1 METLSE
7 GQKQNN
13 PYTKNGDFSKQGEKN
28 LYTQIIEVLEQESK
42 EKIKDEKA
50 LEIIGRKFLES
61 FKDKRIHQNLFGS
74 KEDFINL
81 GRVIANKEKIMINND
96 LAQLIARKYLWN
108 SAPNLI
114 PALKKEEIQTRAI
127 LSQSDHAP
135 HNLDKNR
142 GFDEFGDKKFYI
154 ELPIGGLFKGKQKE
168 IHSPDGVFINFA
180 NNKIEFYFVEL
191 KSDSVYSSGN
201 SLTQGGKYL
210 KIFLGNNA
218 ISGLNRIGV
227 TNSNKEQVERFK
239 KNEKISKNSK
249 LLTTAEFSKF
259 IQGAI
264 FIRDVNAKNVES
276 LENNNTLKKM
286 FELLHSINKKQEFKE
301 NIKDFKKYIE
311 TLNSSWVNDTEKSV
325 KTKYFNY

>member
-1 METLSE
+1 MKTLSE

-13 PYTKNGDFSKQGEKN
+13 PYTKNGDFSKQGDKK
-28 LYTQIIEVLEQESK
+28 LTTQIIEVTEQEKK
-42 EKIKDEKA
+42 EKITDERT

-61 FKDKRIHQNLFGS
+61 FKDERIHQNVFGN

-81 GRVIANKEKIMINND
+81 GRVIANKEKIMLNND
-96 LAQLIARKYLWN
+96 LAQLIARKYLLN
-108 SAPNLI
+108 SAPNLM
-114 PALKKEEIQTRAI
+114 PSLKKEEIQTRAI
-127 LSQSDHAP
+127 LSQNDHAA
-135 HNLDKNR
+135 HYLDKNR

-154 ELPIGGLFKGKQKE
+154 ELQIGGLFKGKQKE
-168 IHSPDGVFINFA
+168 VNSPDGVFINFA
-180 NNKIEFYFVEL
+180 NNKVEFYFVEL

-201 SLTQGGKYL
+201 SLTKSGKYF
-210 KIFLGNNA
+210 KNFLGNNA

-264 FIRDVNAKNVES
+264 FIRDVNAKNFES
-276 LENNNTLKKM
+276 LKNNNTLKKM
-286 FELLHSINKKQEFKE
+286 FDLLHNINKKQEFKE
-301 NIKDFKKYIE
+301 KINEFKKYIE

>member
-28 LYTQIIEVLEQESK
+28 LYTQIIEVLEQERK

-114 PALKKEEIQTRAI
+114 PALKKEEIQTMAI
-127 LSQSDHAP
+127 LSQSDHDT
-135 HNLDKNR
+135 HYLDKNR

-249 LLTTAEFSKF
+249 LLTTSEFSKF

-264 FIRDVNAKNVES
+264 FIRDVNAKNIES

>member
-28 LYTQIIEVLEQESK
+28 LYAQIIEVLEQESK

-81 GRVIANKEKIMINND
+81 GRVIANKEKITLNND

-127 LSQSDHAP
+127 LSQSDHDT
-135 HNLDKNR
+135 HYLDKNK
-142 GFDEFGDKKFYI
+142 GFYEFGDKKFYI
-154 ELPIGGLFKGKQKE
+154 ELPIGGLFKGKQRE
-168 IHSPDGVFINFA
+168 VHSPDGVFINFA
-180 NNKIEFYFVEL
+180 NNKVEFYFVEL

-210 KIFLGNNA
+210 KTFLGNNA

-264 FIRDVNAKNVES
+264 FIRDVNAKNIES

-301 NIKDFKKYIE
+301 KINEFKKYIE

>member
-28 LYTQIIEVLEQESK
+28 LYTQIIEVLEQERK

-127 LSQSDHAP
+127 LSQSDHDT
-135 HNLDKNR
+135 HYLDKNR

-154 ELPIGGLFKGKQKE
+154 ELPIGGLFKGKQRE
-168 IHSPDGVFINFA
+168 VHSPDGVFINFA
-180 NNKIEFYFVEL
+180 NNKIQFYFVEL

-264 FIRDVNAKNVES
+264 FIRDVNAKNIES

>member
-127 LSQSDHAP
+127 LSQSDHDT
-135 HNLDKNR
+135 HYLDKNR

-154 ELPIGGLFKGKQKE
+154 ELPIGGLFKGKQRE
-168 IHSPDGVFINFA
+168 VHSPDGVFINFA

-227 TNSNKEQVERFK
+227 TNSSKEQVERFK

-264 FIRDVNAKNVES
+264 FIRDVNAKNIES

-286 FELLHSINKKQEFKE
+286 FELLHSVNKKQEFKE

>member
-1 METLSE
+1 
-7 GQKQNN
+7 
-13 PYTKNGDFSKQGEKN
+13 
-28 LYTQIIEVLEQESK
+28 
-42 EKIKDEKA
+42 
-50 LEIIGRKFLES
+50 
-61 FKDKRIHQNLFGS
+61 
-74 KEDFINL
+74 
-81 GRVIANKEKIMINND
+81 MINND

-108 SAPNLI
+108 SVPNLM
-114 PALKKEEIQTRAI
+114 PSLKKEEIQTRAI
-127 LSQSDHAP
+127 LSQSDHAQ

-168 IHSPDGVFINFA
+168 VHSPDGVFINFA
-180 NNKIEFYFVEL
+180 NNKVEFYFVEL

-201 SLTQGGKYL
+201 RLTQGGKYL
-210 KIFLGNNA
+210 KNFLGNNA

-264 FIRDVNAKNVES
+264 FIRDVNAKNIES
-276 LENNNTLKKM
+276 LKNNEALNKM
-286 FELLHSINKKQEFKE
+286 FGLFHNINKKQEFEK
-301 NIKDFKKYIE
+301 NIKEFKRYIE

>member
-28 LYTQIIEVLEQESK
+28 LYTQIIEVIEQESK
-42 EKIKDEKA
+42 EKIEDEKA

-61 FKDKRIHQNLFGS
+61 FKDKRIHQNLFGN
-74 KEDFINL
+74 KQDFINL

-127 LSQSDHAP
+127 LSQSDHDT
-135 HNLDKNR
+135 HYLDKNR

-154 ELPIGGLFKGKQKE
+154 ELPIGGLFKGKQRE
-168 IHSPDGVFINFA
+168 VHSPDGVFINFA
-180 NNKIEFYFVEL
+180 NNKVEFYFVEL

-210 KIFLGNNA
+210 KNFLGNNA

-264 FIRDVNAKNVES
+264 FIRDVNAKNIES

-301 NIKDFKKYIE
+301 KIKDFKKYIE

>member
-28 LYTQIIEVLEQESK
+28 LYTQIIEVLEQERK

-127 LSQSDHAP
+127 LSQSDHDT
-135 HNLDKNR
+135 HYLDKNR

-227 TNSNKEQVERFK
+227 TNSSKEQVERFK

>member
-61 FKDKRIHQNLFGS
+61 FKDKRIHQNLFGN

-127 LSQSDHAP
+127 LSQSDHAQ

-239 KNEKISKNSK
+239 KNEKISKKSK

>member
-13 PYTKNGDFSKQGEKN
+13 YFNKKGEITKQGDKK
-28 LYTQIIEVLEQESK
+28 LTTQIIEVTEQEKK
-42 EKIKDEKA
+42 EKITDKRT

-61 FKDKRIHQNLFGS
+61 FKDERIHQNVFGN

-264 FIRDVNAKNVES
+264 FIRDVNAKNIES

-286 FELLHSINKKQEFKE
+286 FELLHSVNKKQEFKE

>member
-28 LYTQIIEVLEQESK
+28 LYTQIIEVLEQERK

-127 LSQSDHAP
+127 LSQSDHAQ

-227 TNSNKEQVERFK
+227 TNSNKEQIERFK

-264 FIRDVNAKNVES
+264 FIRDVNAKNIES

-286 FELLHSINKKQEFKE
+286 FELLHSVNKKQEFKE

>member
-1 METLSE
+1 MKTLSE

-13 PYTKNGDFSKQGEKN
+13 YFNKQGEITKQGDKK
-28 LYTQIIEVLEQESK
+28 LTTQIIEVTEQEKK
-42 EKIKDEKA
+42 EKITDERT

-61 FKDKRIHQNLFGS
+61 FKDERIHQNVFGN

-81 GRVIANKEKIMINND
+81 GRVIANKEKIMLNND
-96 LAQLIARKYLWN
+96 LAQLIARKYLLN
-108 SAPNLI
+108 SAPNLM
-114 PALKKEEIQTRAI
+114 PSLKKEEIQTRAI
-127 LSQSDHAP
+127 LSQNDHAA
-135 HNLDKNR
+135 HYLDKNR

-154 ELPIGGLFKGKQKE
+154 ELQIGGLFKGKQKE
-168 IHSPDGVFINFA
+168 VNSPDGVFINFA
-180 NNKIEFYFVEL
+180 NNKVEFYFVEL

-201 SLTQGGKYL
+201 SLTKSGKYF
-210 KIFLGNNA
+210 KNFLGNNA

-264 FIRDVNAKNVES
+264 FIRDVNAKNFES
-276 LENNNTLKKM
+276 LKNNNTLKKM
-286 FELLHSINKKQEFKE
+286 FNLLHNINKKQEFKE
-301 NIKDFKKYIE
+301 KINEFKKYIE

>member
-1 METLSE
+1 
-7 GQKQNN
+7 
-13 PYTKNGDFSKQGEKN
+13 
-28 LYTQIIEVLEQESK
+28 
-42 EKIKDEKA
+42 
-50 LEIIGRKFLES
+50 
-61 FKDKRIHQNLFGS
+61 
-74 KEDFINL
+74 
-81 GRVIANKEKIMINND
+81 MINND

-127 LSQSDHAP
+127 LSQSDHDT
-135 HNLDKNR
+135 HYLDKNR

-168 IHSPDGVFINFA
+168 IHSPDGVFINFV
-180 NNKIEFYFVEL
+180 NNKVEFYFVEL

-201 SLTQGGKYL
+201 SLTKSGNYFKN
-210 KIFLGNNA
+210 FLGNNV

-239 KNEKISKNSK
+239 KNVKISKNSK

-264 FIRDVNAKNVES
+264 FIRDVNAKNIES
-276 LENNNTLKKM
+276 LKNNEALNKM
-286 FELLHSINKKQEFKE
+286 FGLFHNINKKQEFEK
-301 NIKDFKKYIE
+301 NIKEFKRYIE
-311 TLNSSWVNDTEKSV
+311 TLNSSWVNDTEKSI

>member
-28 LYTQIIEVLEQESK
+28 LYTQIIEVLEQERK

-114 PALKKEEIQTRAI
+114 PALKKEEIQTMAI
-127 LSQSDHAP
+127 LSQSDHDT
-135 HNLDKNR
+135 HYLDKNR

-154 ELPIGGLFKGKQKE
+154 ELPIGGLFKGKQRE
-168 IHSPDGVFINFA
+168 VHSPDGVFINFA

-264 FIRDVNAKNVES
+264 FIRDVNAKNIES

>member
-28 LYTQIIEVLEQESK
+28 LYTQIIEVLEQERK

-127 LSQSDHAP
+127 LSQNDHDT
-135 HNLDKNR
+135 HYLDKNR

-154 ELPIGGLFKGKQKE
+154 ELPIGSLFKGKQKE

-210 KIFLGNNA
+210 KNFLGNNA

-249 LLTTAEFSKF
+249 LLTTSEFSKF

-264 FIRDVNAKNVES
+264 FIRDVNAKNIES

>member
-28 LYTQIIEVLEQESK
+28 LYTQIIEVLEQERK

-127 LSQSDHAP
+127 LSQSDHDT
-135 HNLDKNR
+135 HYLDKNR
-142 GFDEFGDKKFYI
+142 GFDDFGDKKFYI

-264 FIRDVNAKNVES
+264 FIRDVNAKNIES

-311 TLNSSWVNDTEKSV
+311 TLNSSWVNDAEKSV

>member
-227 TNSNKEQVERFK
+227 TNSSKEQVERFK

-264 FIRDVNAKNVES
+264 FIRDVNAKNIES

>member
-28 LYTQIIEVLEQESK
+28 LYTQIIEVLEQERK

-114 PALKKEEIQTRAI
+114 PALKKEEVQTRAI
-127 LSQSDHAP
+127 LSQSDHDT
-135 HNLDKNR
+135 HYLDKNR

-154 ELPIGGLFKGKQKE
+154 ELPIGGLFKGKQRE
-168 IHSPDGVFINFA
+168 VHSPDGVFINFA

>member
-28 LYTQIIEVLEQESK
+28 LYTQIIEVLEQERK

-127 LSQSDHAP
+127 LSQSDHDT
-135 HNLDKNR
+135 HYLDKDR

-249 LLTTAEFSKF
+249 LLTTSEFSKF

-264 FIRDVNAKNVES
+264 FIRDVNAKNIES

>member
-28 LYTQIIEVLEQESK
+28 LYTQIIEVLEQERK

-61 FKDKRIHQNLFGS
+61 FKDKRIHQNLFGN
-74 KEDFINL
+74 KQDFINL

-127 LSQSDHAP
+127 LSQNDHDT
-135 HNLDKNR
+135 HYLDKNR

-154 ELPIGGLFKGKQKE
+154 ELPIGGLFKGKQRE
-168 IHSPDGVFINFA
+168 VHSPDGVFINFA

-249 LLTTAEFSKF
+249 LLTTSEFSKF

-264 FIRDVNAKNVES
+264 FIRDVNAKNIES

>member
-61 FKDKRIHQNLFGS
+61 FKDERIHQNVFGN

>member
-28 LYTQIIEVLEQESK
+28 LYTQIIEVLEQERK

-108 SAPNLI
+108 SAPNLM

-127 LSQSDHAP
+127 LSQSDHAQ
-135 HNLDKNR
+135 HNLDKDR

-154 ELPIGGLFKGKQKE
+154 ELPIGGLFKGKQRE
-168 IHSPDGVFINFA
+168 VHSPDGVFINFA
-180 NNKIEFYFVEL
+180 NNKVEFYFVEL

-264 FIRDVNAKNVES
+264 FIRDVNAKNIES

-301 NIKDFKKYIE
+301 NIKEFKKYIE

>member
-13 PYTKNGDFSKQGEKN
+13 FFNKKREITKQGDKE
-28 LYTQIIEVLEQESK
+28 LTTQIIEVAEQEKK
-42 EKIKDEKA
+42 EKITDERK

-108 SAPNLI
+108 SAPNLM
-114 PALKKEEIQTRAI
+114 PSLKKEEIQTRAI

-135 HNLDKNR
+135 HSLDKNR

-154 ELPIGGLFKGKQKE
+154 ELPIGGLFKGKQME
-168 IHSPDGVFINFA
+168 VHSPDGVFINFA
-180 NNKIEFYFVEL
+180 NNKVEFYFVEL

-201 SLTQGGKYL
+201 SLTPGGKYL
-210 KIFLGNNA
+210 KNFLGNNT

-264 FIRDVNAKNVES
+264 FIRDVNAKNIES
-276 LENNNTLKKM
+276 LKNNEALNKM
-286 FELLHSINKKQEFKE
+286 FGLFHSINKKQEFEKILKSLK
-301 NIKDFKKYIE
+301 NILKH
-311 TLNSSWVNDTEKSV
+311 
-325 KTKYFNY
+325 

>member
-28 LYTQIIEVLEQESK
+28 LYTQIIEVLEQERK

-127 LSQSDHAP
+127 LSQSDHAQ

-227 TNSNKEQVERFK
+227 TNSSKEQVERFK

-286 FELLHSINKKQEFKE
+286 FELLHSVNKKQEFKE

>member
-28 LYTQIIEVLEQESK
+28 LYTQIIEVLEQERK

-81 GRVIANKEKIMINND
+81 GRVIANKEKIMLNND

-127 LSQSDHAP
+127 LSQSDHAQ

-227 TNSNKEQVERFK
+227 TNSNKEQIERFK

-264 FIRDVNAKNVES
+264 FIRDVNAKNIES

>member
-1 METLSE
+1 MKTLSE

-13 PYTKNGDFSKQGEKN
+13 YFNKQGEITKQGDKK
-28 LYTQIIEVLEQESK
+28 LTTQIIEVTEQEKK
-42 EKIKDEKA
+42 EKITDERK

-61 FKDKRIHQNLFGS
+61 FKDERIHQNVFGN

-81 GRVIANKEKIMINND
+81 GRVIANKEKIMLNND
-96 LAQLIARKYLWN
+96 LAQLIARKYLLN
-108 SAPNLI
+108 SAPNLM
-114 PALKKEEIQTRAI
+114 PSLKKEEIQTRAI
-127 LSQSDHAP
+127 LSQNDHAA
-135 HNLDKNR
+135 HYLDKNR

-154 ELPIGGLFKGKQKE
+154 ELQIGGLFKGKQKE
-168 IHSPDGVFINFA
+168 VNSPDGVFINFA
-180 NNKIEFYFVEL
+180 NNKVEFYFVEL

-201 SLTQGGKYL
+201 SLTKSGKYF
-210 KIFLGNNA
+210 KNFLGNNA

-264 FIRDVNAKNVES
+264 FIRDVNAKNFES
-276 LENNNTLKKM
+276 LKNNNTLKKM
-286 FELLHSINKKQEFKE
+286 FNLLHNINKKQEFKE
-301 NIKDFKKYIE
+301 KINEFKKYIE

>member
-28 LYTQIIEVLEQESK
+28 LYTQIIEVLEQERK

-127 LSQSDHAP
+127 LSQSDHDT
-135 HNLDKNR
+135 HYLDKNR

-249 LLTTAEFSKF
+249 LLTTSEFSKF

-264 FIRDVNAKNVES
+264 FIRDVNAKNIES

-311 TLNSSWVNDTEKSV
+311 TLNSSWVNDTEKSA

>member
-28 LYTQIIEVLEQESK
+28 LYTQIIEVLEQERK

-127 LSQSDHAP
+127 LSQSDHAQ

-264 FIRDVNAKNVES
+264 FIRDVNAKNIES

-286 FELLHSINKKQEFKE
+286 FELLHSVNKKQEFKE

>member
-1 METLSE
+1 MKTLSE

-13 PYTKNGDFSKQGEKN
+13 YFNKQGEITKQGDKK
-28 LYTQIIEVLEQESK
+28 LTTQIIEVTEQEKK
-42 EKIKDEKA
+42 EKITDERT

-61 FKDKRIHQNLFGS
+61 FKDERIHQNVFGN

-81 GRVIANKEKIMINND
+81 GRVIANKEKIMLNND
-96 LAQLIARKYLWN
+96 LAQLIARKFLLN
-108 SAPNLI
+108 SAPNLM
-114 PALKKEEIQTRAI
+114 PSLKKEEIQTRAI
-127 LSQSDHAP
+127 LSQNDHAA
-135 HNLDKNR
+135 HYLDKNR

-154 ELPIGGLFKGKQKE
+154 ELQIGGLFKGKQKE
-168 IHSPDGVFINFA
+168 VNSPDGVFINFA
-180 NNKIEFYFVEL
+180 NNKVEFYFVEL

-201 SLTQGGKYL
+201 SLTKSGKYF
-210 KIFLGNNA
+210 KNFLGNNA

-264 FIRDVNAKNVES
+264 FIRDVNAKNFES
-276 LENNNTLKKM
+276 LKNNNTLKKM
-286 FELLHSINKKQEFKE
+286 FNLLHNINKKQEFKE
-301 NIKDFKKYIE
+301 KINEFKKYIE

>member
-127 LSQSDHAP
+127 LSQSDHDT
-135 HNLDKNR
+135 HYLDKNR

-154 ELPIGGLFKGKQKE
+154 ELPIGSLFKGKQKE

-227 TNSNKEQVERFK
+227 TNSSKEQVERFK

>member
-1 METLSE
+1 M
-7 GQKQNN
+7 
-13 PYTKNGDFSKQGEKN
+13 
-28 LYTQIIEVLEQESK
+28 
-42 EKIKDEKA
+42 
-50 LEIIGRKFLES
+50 
-61 FKDKRIHQNLFGS
+61 
-74 KEDFINL
+74 
-81 GRVIANKEKIMINND
+81 GRVIANKEKIMLNND
-96 LAQLIARKYLWN
+96 LAQLIARKYLLN
-108 SAPNLI
+108 SAPNLM
-114 PALKKEEIQTRAI
+114 PSLKKEEIQTRAI
-127 LSQSDHAP
+127 LSQNDHDT
-135 HNLDKNR
+135 HYLDKNR

-154 ELPIGGLFKGKQKE
+154 ELQIGGLFKGKQKE

-180 NNKIEFYFVEL
+180 NNKVEFYFVEL

-210 KIFLGNNA
+210 KFFLGNNA

-264 FIRDVNAKNVES
+264 FIRDVNAKNFES
-276 LENNNTLKKM
+276 LKNNNTLKKM
-286 FELLHSINKKQEFKE
+286 FDLLHNINKKQEFKE
-301 NIKDFKKYIE
+301 KINEFKKYIE

-325 KTKYFNY
+325 KAKYFNY

>member
-13 PYTKNGDFSKQGEKN
+13 YFNKKGEITKQGDKK
-28 LYTQIIEVLEQESK
+28 LTTQIIEVAEQEKK
-42 EKIKDEKA
+42 EKITDEKV

-61 FKDKRIHQNLFGS
+61 FKDERIHQNVFGS
-74 KEDFINL
+74 KEDFVNL
-81 GRVIANKEKIMINND
+81 GRVIANKEKIMLNND
-96 LAQLIARKYLWN
+96 LAQLIARKYLLK
-108 SAPNLI
+108 SAPNLM
-114 PALKKEEIQTRAI
+114 PSLKKEEIQTRAI

-135 HNLDKNR
+135 HYLDKNR

-180 NNKIEFYFVEL
+180 NNKVEFYFVEL

-218 ISGLNRIGV
+218 ISGLNRIGA

-264 FIRDVNAKNVES
+264 FIRDVNAKNIES

-301 NIKDFKKYIE
+301 KINEFKKYIE

>member
-127 LSQSDHAP
+127 LSQSDHAQ

-264 FIRDVNAKNVES
+264 FIRDVNAKNIES

>member
-28 LYTQIIEVLEQESK
+28 LYTQIIEVLEQERK
-42 EKIKDEKA
+42 EKIKDERT

-61 FKDKRIHQNLFGS
+61 FKDERIHQNLFGN

-127 LSQSDHAP
+127 LSQSDHAQ

-180 NNKIEFYFVEL
+180 NNKVEFYFVEL

-264 FIRDVNAKNVES
+264 FIRDVNAKNIES

-301 NIKDFKKYIE
+301 KIKEFKKYIE

>member
-28 LYTQIIEVLEQESK
+28 LYTQIIEVLEQERK

-127 LSQSDHAP
+127 LSQSDHDT
-135 HNLDKNR
+135 HYLDKNR

-154 ELPIGGLFKGKQKE
+154 ELPIGSLFKGKQKE

-180 NNKIEFYFVEL
+180 NNKIKFYFVEL

-227 TNSNKEQVERFK
+227 TNSSKEQVERFK

-264 FIRDVNAKNVES
+264 FIRDVNAKNIES

>member
-28 LYTQIIEVLEQESK
+28 LYTQIIEVLEQERK

-127 LSQSDHAP
+127 LSQNDHDT
-135 HNLDKNR
+135 HYLDKNR

-154 ELPIGGLFKGKQKE
+154 ELPIGSLFKGKQKE

-191 KSDSVYSSGN
+191 KSDYVYSSGN
-201 SLTQGGKYL
+201 RLTQGGKYL

-249 LLTTAEFSKF
+249 LLTTSEFSKF

-264 FIRDVNAKNVES
+264 FIRDVNAKNIES